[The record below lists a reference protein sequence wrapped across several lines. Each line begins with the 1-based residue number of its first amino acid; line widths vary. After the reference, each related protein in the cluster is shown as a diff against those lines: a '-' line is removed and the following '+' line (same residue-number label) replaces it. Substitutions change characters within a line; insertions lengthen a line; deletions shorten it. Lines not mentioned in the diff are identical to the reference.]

1 LVAELEAAGAR
12 VRVVECDVA
21 DRGALGGLLASLPR
35 EHPLTAVFHTAGVL
49 DDGVVGSLTPERLE
63 RVLRPKV
70 DGAWNLHELTADL
83 PLTDFVLFSSA
94 TGVLG
99 GAGQANYAAAN
110 VFLDALAR
118 HRRTRGL
125 PGTAVAWGLWS
136 ERSGMAGHLDLTD
149 LDRLARTGIA
159 EMPTELGLTCFDTLR
174 AIGADQVVAARLH
187 MHALQAQAADG
198 ILPHLF
204 HQLVRPPATR
214 QAAVPVA
221 SRRRTE
227 EEQPGKALVER
238 ISGLGER
245 EQLSLLTD
253 LVCAEVAAV
262 LGYTAAQV
270 GPERAVRELGLDS
283 LGSVEL
289 RNGLARATGLRLSA
303 TLVFDY
309 PTPEAMAGLLRSELL
324 RGRETS
330 PDRALGDL
338 AAVDSLLSRTAPDD
352 PARRHILDR
361 LEELVTKFSAP
372 TSTPAAAEPAT
383 GDVLE
388 DASDDELFA
397 LIDGDL

>member
-1 LVAELEAAGAR
+1 
-12 VRVVECDVA
+12 
-21 DRGALGGLLASLPR
+21 
-35 EHPLTAVFHTAGVL
+35 
-49 DDGVVGSLTPERLE
+49 
-63 RVLRPKV
+63 
-70 DGAWNLHELTADL
+70 
-83 PLTDFVLFSSA
+83 LTDFVLFSSA
-94 TGVLG
+94 AGVLG

-136 ERSGMAGHLDLTD
+136 ERSGMTGHLDLTD

-198 ILPHLF
+198 VLPHLF

-214 QAAVPVA
+214 QAAVPVPVA

-253 LVCAEVAAV
+253 LVCTEVAAV